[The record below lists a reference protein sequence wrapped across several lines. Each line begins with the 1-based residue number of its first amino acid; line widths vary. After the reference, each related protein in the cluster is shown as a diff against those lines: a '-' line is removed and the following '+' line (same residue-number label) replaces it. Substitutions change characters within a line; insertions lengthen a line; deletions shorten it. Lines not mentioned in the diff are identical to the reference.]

1 MALNWYVIHTMTNYE
16 EKVKNEL
23 EKQIANLNL
32 NNMFGQMLIPTEEVV
47 EVKKNKKITKK
58 RKYYPGYVFIQMEIN
73 NETYWIVRNTTGVSG
88 FLGGLKPTALPED
101 EVKNVINLVEAPP
114 PLKPKPAIIFEK
126 EESVRIIEG
135 PFANFIGIIEEVNEE
150 KGKLKVMVS
159 IFGRSTPVELDFLQ
173 VEKL

>member
-1 MALNWYVIHTMTNYE
+1 MALNWYVIHTLTNYE
-16 EKVKNEL
+16 EKVKQEL
-23 EKQIANLNL
+23 EKQINNLSL
-32 NNMFGQMLIPTEEVV
+32 SGKFGKILIPTEEVV
-47 EVKKNKKITKK
+47 QIKKNKRVSKK
-58 RKYYPGYVFIQMEIN
+58 RKYFPGYVFIQVDID

-88 FLGGLKPTALPED
+88 FLGGLKPTPLPEA
-101 EVKNVINLVEAPP
+101 EVSNVINLVEAPP
-114 PLKPKPAIIFEK
+114 PSKPKPAIIFEV

-135 PFANFIGIIEEVNEE
+135 PFANFIGVIEEVNEE

>member
-1 MALNWYVIHTMTNYE
+1 MLSWYIIHTLTNYE
-16 EKVKNEL
+16 EKVKQEL
-23 EKQIANLNL
+23 EKQINNLNL
-32 NNMFGQMLIPTEEVV
+32 SSKFGKILIPTEEVV
-47 EVKKNKKITKK
+47 QIKKNKRVAKK
-58 RKYYPGYVFIQMEIN
+58 RKYYPGYVFIQMEID

-88 FLGGLKPTALPED
+88 FLGGLKPTPLPEN
-101 EVKNVINLVEAPP
+101 EVANVINLVEAPP
-114 PLKPKPAIIFEK
+114 SLKPKPAIIFEV

>member
-1 MALNWYVIHTMTNYE
+1 MALKWYVIHTLTNYE
-16 EKVKNEL
+16 ERVKQEL

-32 NNMFGQMLIPTEEVV
+32 SKKLGQILIPTEEVV
-47 EVKKNKKITKK
+47 EIKKNKKVTKK
-58 RKYYPGYVFIQMEIN
+58 RRYFPGYVFIEMEID
-73 NETYWIVRNTTGVSG
+73 NETYWLVSNTTGVSS
-88 FLGGLKPTALPED
+88 FLGGLKPTPLPED
-101 EVKNVINLVEAPP
+101 EIKNIVNLVEAPP
-114 PLKPKPAIIFEK
+114 PLKPKPAIVFEK

-135 PFANFIGIIEEVNEE
+135 PFANFIGVIEDVNEE

>member
-1 MALNWYVIHTMTNYE
+1 MALRWYVIHTLTNYE
-16 EKVKNEL
+16 EKVKQEL
-23 EKQIANLNL
+23 EKQVTNLNL
-32 NNMFGQMLIPTEEVV
+32 SKKFGRILIPTEEVV
-47 EVKKNKKITKK
+47 EVKKNKRVSKR
-58 RKYYPGYVFIQMEIN
+58 RKYFPGYVFIEMEID
-73 NETYWIVRNTTGVSG
+73 NETYWIVKNTTGASG
-88 FLGGLKPTALPED
+88 FLGGLKPTPLPED
-101 EVKNVINLVEAPP
+101 EVKNVIDLVDAPP
-114 PLKPKPAIIFEK
+114 PLKPKPAILFDK